1 MLGHHGVANTWVTAK
16 VCVNPGTPCEHMG
29 NSQGIGPL
37 ASWVLDWGRVQDF
50 GGDGVLICI
59 SDQLMMAYGGP
70 KHQQEHLLSTL
81 ASIHHEALVG
91 SQQEDEHEDDN
102 IHLFVRK

>member
-1 MLGHHGVANTWVTAK
+1 
-16 VCVNPGTPCEHMG
+16 MG
-29 NSQGIGPL
+29 NSQRLGPL
-37 ASWVLDWGRVQDF
+37 ASWVLDLVRSRVQDF
-50 GGDGVLICI
+50 GGDGVLICN

-91 SQQEDEHEDDN
+91 SQQEDEKESDN